1 MHKASGVAAGG
12 STVSSD
18 TAPMKCIPLLLFVL
32 CSTLSAAD
40 VSAANVVARQVQ
52 ARAERV
58 AGADPALAA
67 DLRQLAA
74 GISTGGI
81 SLSEAHAALAIFA
94 VLPNVGAGPTPR
106 ANSTYTQPALPAPL
120 TGVPAAA
127 VTAVLDGAAP
137 NSGAAA
143 ANPVQPTGEVLA
155 IEPGAD
161 GNPALIAVSI
171 GQLHGVREGQRI
183 AITRDG
189 ATIVLARANQVR
201 DDMTIALLIPSTWHG
216 DTKEIKVGDVAIVIA
231 P

>member
-1 MHKASGVAAGG
+1 MMRTYLSLLLVCSSLAAADVAAG
-12 STVSSD
+12 
-18 TAPMKCIPLLLFVL
+18 
-32 CSTLSAAD
+32 D
-40 VSAANVVARQVQ
+40 VSVANVVARQVQ
-52 ARAERV
+52 ARADQV
-58 AGADPALAA
+58 IATNPALAA

-74 GISTGGI
+74 GIATGGI
-81 SLSEAHAALAIFA
+81 SLSEAHEALAILA
-94 VLPNVGAGPTPR
+94 VLPSVGAGPAPR
-106 ANSTYTQPALPAPL
+106 PSPVNAQPAQSVQPASPPPA

-127 VTAVLDGAAP
+127 VTAVLDGASP

-143 ANPVQPTGEVLA
+143 ANPVQPKGEVLA

-161 GNPALIAVSI
+161 GTPALIAVSI
-171 GQLHGVREGQRI
+171 GQLHGVREGQRL

-216 DTKEIKVGDVAIVIA
+216 DTKEIKVGDVATVIA